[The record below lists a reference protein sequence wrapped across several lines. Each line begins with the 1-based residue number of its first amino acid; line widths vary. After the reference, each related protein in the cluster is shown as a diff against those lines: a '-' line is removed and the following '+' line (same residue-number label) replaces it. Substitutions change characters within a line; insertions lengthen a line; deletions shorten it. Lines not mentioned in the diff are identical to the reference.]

1 MKFVSCLFSF
11 QFFVLSIHILNLF
24 PITHFE
30 GHIKYQH
37 FYSSLKKL
45 FYLNKNEK
53 KIILYYFIEYNK
65 NLVPFFI
72 DKSSIHRDKFLRVKF
87 EDVDTELDA
96 DNMKNLEVYLPLT
109 MLPKL
114 EGTKF
119 YFHEIIGF
127 KVTDQRLGDIGTV
140 HAILDN
146 AAQPIFE
153 IFKGQKQVLVPM
165 IDSFIIEVNRKEKEL
180 VLNTPIGLVDLYLE

>member
-1 MKFVSCLFSF
+1 MRKGECFYLGKIAKKFSF
-11 QFFVLSIHILNLF
+11 KGEVLIFLDTDEPELYQNL
-24 PITHFE
+24 E
-30 GHIKYQH
+30 
-37 FYSSLKKL
+37 SV
-45 FYLNKNEK
+45 
-53 KIILYYFIEYNK
+53 FIEYNK

-72 DKSSIHRDKFLRVKF
+72 EKSAIHRDKFLRVKF
-87 EDVDTELDA
+87 EDVDTELEA

-114 EGTKF
+114 EGNKF

-127 KVTDQRLGDIGTV
+127 KVVDQRLGDIGTV

-153 IFKGQKQVLVPM
+153 IFKGQKQILVPM

>member
-1 MKFVSCLFSF
+1 MRKEECFYLGKIAKKFSF
-11 QFFVLSIHILNLF
+11 KGEVLIYLDTDEPELYENMESVFVDF
-24 PITHFE
+24 
-30 GHIKYQH
+30 
-37 FYSSLKKL
+37 
-45 FYLNKNEK
+45 
-53 KIILYYFIEYNK
+53 NK

-72 DKSSIHRDKFLRVKF
+72 ENSSLHKNDFLRVRF
-87 EDVDTELDA
+87 EDVDSEEEA
-96 DNMKNLEVYLPLT
+96 DKLIGLEVYLPLS

-165 IDSFIIEVNRKEKEL
+165 IDSFIIEVNRKDKKL
-180 VLNTPIGLVDLYLE
+180 VLTTPEGLVDLYLQ

>member
-1 MKFVSCLFSF
+1 MRKEDCFYLGKIAKKFSF
-11 QFFVLSIHILNLF
+11 KGEVLAYLDTDEPQLYQNLESVFV
-24 PITHFE
+24 E
-30 GHIKYQH
+30 
-37 FYSSLKKL
+37 
-45 FYLNKNEK
+45 LNKT
-53 KIILYYFIEYNK
+53 
-65 NLVPFFI
+65 LVPFFI
-72 DKSSIHRDKFLRVKF
+72 ESSSLHKEKFLRVRF
-87 EDVDTELDA
+87 EDIQNEEDA
-96 DNMKNLEVYLPLT
+96 DEIMGSEIYLPLS

-153 IFKGQKQVLVPM
+153 IFKGKKQVLVPM